1 MPDPEEMDSAT
12 AQSEPESI
20 PEEATKLMASA
31 ELELSAKGY
40 SDALS
45 RLAVSRALNTAEYR
59 VADVSGAIQEQAF
72 MDTLRAELNQAER
85 WIHAQQAFLD
95 RENEEGGD

>member
-1 MPDPEEMDSAT
+1 MQDPDSTDTDT
-12 AQSEPESI
+12 AQSEPEQI

-31 ELELSAKGY
+31 ELELAAKGY

-59 VADVSGAIQEQAF
+59 VADVSPAIQEQAF
-72 MDTLRAELNQAER
+72 MDTLKAELRGAER

-95 RENEEGGD
+95 KESEKGGD